1 VILTTGPQRIV
12 ISGGVAAAGELLLE
26 PIRRVIKERI
36 FVAPTD
42 KIQVVQGSLGNDAGI
57 LGTAK
62 WAEVNN

>member
-1 VILTTGPQRIV
+1 VIR
-12 ISGGVAAAGELLLE
+12 
-26 PIRRVIKERI
+26 ERI

-42 KIQVVQGSLGNDAGI
+42 KIQVVQGILGNDAGI